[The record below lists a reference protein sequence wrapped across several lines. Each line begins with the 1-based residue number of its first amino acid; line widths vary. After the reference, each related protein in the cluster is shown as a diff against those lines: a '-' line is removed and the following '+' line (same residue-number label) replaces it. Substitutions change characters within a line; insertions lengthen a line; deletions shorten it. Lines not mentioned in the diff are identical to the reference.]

1 MSAIALRA
9 LTKRFG
15 GVVAVDALDLDVHDG
30 ELWAL
35 LGPSGCGKTT
45 TLRTIAGFELP
56 DTGEIAF
63 GDRRVTELPPEQ
75 RNIGMVFQNYAL
87 FPHMTVYENVAFGL
101 EMRKEPAASI
111 RTRVAATL
119 PKVPRTGLEGR
130 YPRQLSGGQQQRTAL
145 GRALVISP
153 DVLLLDE
160 PLANLDA
167 KLREEMRFYVRSLQ
181 QEIGITTVYV
191 THDQAEAMVIADRVA
206 VMFSGHI
213 QQLATPHEIYQRP
226 QTWMVAEFIGL
237 TNLIEAKIVGRDGDL
252 LVFETALGRLGGGGS
267 PEGRPERLLVV
278 RPEAIQLAAGCEPD
292 RVLDG
297 DGGGTT

>member
-1 MSAIALRA
+1 
-9 LTKRFG
+9 
-15 GVVAVDALDLDVHDG
+15 
-30 ELWAL
+30 
-35 LGPSGCGKTT
+35 
-45 TLRTIAGFELP
+45 
-56 DTGEIAF
+56 
-63 GDRRVTELPPEQ
+63 
-75 RNIGMVFQNYAL
+75 QNYAL

-119 PKVPRTGLEGR
+119 AKVQLTGLEGR

-160 PLANLDA
+160 PLANLAA

-292 RVLDG
+292 RVLDADGRVNRLRGIVRARAFLGNLVDYRVEVAPAVVLRVQG
-297 DGGGTT
+297 DPRTPFAVGDPVEAVFHAAATWSVPAP